1 MIKFLFVFRLVIFL
15 DMHIYFRNIMYN
27 IIYIELKIK
36 LNKLKCLIQNYINEY
51 NDNILKSHAYI

>member
-1 MIKFLFVFRLVIFL
+1 
-15 DMHIYFRNIMYN
+15 MYN